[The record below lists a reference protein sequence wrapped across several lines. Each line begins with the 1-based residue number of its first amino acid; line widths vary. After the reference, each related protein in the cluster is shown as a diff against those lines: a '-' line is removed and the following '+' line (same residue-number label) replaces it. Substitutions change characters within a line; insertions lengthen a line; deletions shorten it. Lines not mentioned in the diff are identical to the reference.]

1 MTDPQEPA
9 GPRVAVV
16 LEALVLQKVTGV
28 LRIAGE
34 PSGAIYLDRGHLAYA
49 EASWSP
55 GLSARVRGLPQAGE
69 PDGDLGA
76 VLLREKYLSKAGLRG
91 VLKSIVTDALIVL
104 TMPLPDETLVTGTR
118 FEVLPPHW
126 AGTYSA
132 LRLESVR
139 PAAAKKAAVLARA
152 GIGVTSPLESREPP
166 SSRAVIKREHSEL
179 ASRLDGKSSIREIA
193 EEYGLSLHETIE
205 RIGYL
210 VKKGMCAAR
219 TAASPPKAALPVP
232 EIQFQQH
239 PPYAP
244 AADDDDAQSSPTA
257 AELRR
262 VLDGLRRLN

>member
-1 MTDPQEPA
+1 VTDPQEPA

-126 AGTYSA
+126 AG
-132 LRLESVR
+132 
-139 PAAAKKAAVLARA
+139 
-152 GIGVTSPLESREPP
+152 VTSPLESREPP